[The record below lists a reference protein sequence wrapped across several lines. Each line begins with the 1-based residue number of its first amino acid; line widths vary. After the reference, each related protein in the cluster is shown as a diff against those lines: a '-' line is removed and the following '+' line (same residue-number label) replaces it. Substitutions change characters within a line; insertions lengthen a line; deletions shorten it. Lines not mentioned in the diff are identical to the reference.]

1 MNTVKL
7 VKIAPDVVMPTK
19 AHDTDAGFDLYAY
32 CPDASFYSWES
43 GCQLNVKGVKVRP
56 NETYKFHTGIKM
68 AIPDGYWGG
77 IYARSGL
84 ATKCGLR
91 PANCVGVIDSSYRG
105 EIIVAIHNDS
115 NETQLVHNGD
125 RIAQAIVSS
134 YEQVEF
140 VSVESVEELSKTER
154 GDGGFSHTGVK

>member
-1 MNTVKL
+1 MNTIKIVR
-7 VKIAPDVVMPTK
+7 IAPDVVMPTK

-32 CPDASFYSWES
+32 CPDATFYSWES

-56 NETYKFHTGIKM
+56 KETYKFHTGIKL

-125 RIAQAIVSS
+125 RIAQLVIQKVEPTVFEEVSELDETS
-134 YEQVEF
+134 RG
-140 VSVESVEELSKTER
+140 ES
-154 GDGGFSHTGVK
+154 GFGGSGK

>member
-1 MNTVKL
+1 MNTIKIVR
-7 VKIAPDVVMPTK
+7 IAPDVVMPTK

-32 CPDASFYSWES
+32 CPDATFYSWES

-56 NETYKFHTGIKM
+56 NETYKFHTGIKL

-125 RIAQAIVSS
+125 RIAQLVIQKVEPTVFEEVSELGETS
-134 YEQVEF
+134 RG
-140 VSVESVEELSKTER
+140 ES
-154 GDGGFSHTGVK
+154 GFGGSGK

>member
-1 MNTVKL
+1 MNTIKIVR
-7 VKIAPDVVMPTK
+7 IAPDVIMPTK

-32 CPDASFYSWES
+32 CPDATFYSWES

-68 AIPDGYWGG
+68 AIPDGYWGA

-125 RIAQAIVSS
+125 RIAQLVIQKVEPTVFEEVSELDETS
-134 YEQVEF
+134 RG
-140 VSVESVEELSKTER
+140 ES
-154 GDGGFSHTGVK
+154 GFGGSGK

>member
-7 VKIAPDVVMPTK
+7 VRIAPDVVMPTK

-32 CPDASFYSWES
+32 CPDATFYSWES

-125 RIAQAIVSS
+125 RIAQLVIQKVEPTVFEEVSELDETS
-134 YEQVEF
+134 RG
-140 VSVESVEELSKTER
+140 ES
-154 GDGGFSHTGVK
+154 GFGGSGK

>member
-1 MNTVKL
+1 MNTVKI
-7 VKIAPDVVMPTK
+7 VRIAPDVVIPTK

-32 CPDASFYSWES
+32 CPDATFYSWES

-56 NETYKFHTGIKM
+56 NETYKFRTGIKM

-125 RIAQAIVSS
+125 RIAQLVIQKVEPTVFEEVSELDETS
-134 YEQVEF
+134 RG
-140 VSVESVEELSKTER
+140 ES
-154 GDGGFSHTGVK
+154 GFGGSGK

>member
-84 ATKCGLR
+84 ATNFGLR

-125 RIAQAIVSS
+125 RIAQLVIQKVEPTVFEEVSELDETS
-134 YEQVEF
+134 RG
-140 VSVESVEELSKTER
+140 ES
-154 GDGGFSHTGVK
+154 GFGGSGK

>member
-1 MNTVKL
+1 MNTVKI
-7 VKIAPDVVMPTK
+7 VRISPDVVIPTK

-32 CPDASFYSWES
+32 CPDATFYSWES

-56 NETYKFHTGIKM
+56 NETYKFHTGIKL

-125 RIAQAIVSS
+125 RIAQLVIQKVEPTVFEEVSELDETS
-134 YEQVEF
+134 RG
-140 VSVESVEELSKTER
+140 ES
-154 GDGGFSHTGVK
+154 GFGGSGK

>member
-1 MNTVKL
+1 MNTVKI
-7 VKIAPDVVMPTK
+7 VRIAPDVVMPTK

-32 CPDASFYSWES
+32 CPDATFYSWES

-56 NETYKFHTGIKM
+56 NETYKFHTGIKL

-125 RIAQAIVSS
+125 RIAQLVIQNVEPTVFEEVSELDETS
-134 YEQVEF
+134 RG
-140 VSVESVEELSKTER
+140 ES
-154 GDGGFSHTGVK
+154 GFGGSGK

>member
-1 MNTVKL
+1 MNTVKI
-7 VKIAPDVVMPTK
+7 VRITPDVFMPTK

-43 GCQLNVKGVKVRP
+43 GCQSNVKGVKVRP

-115 NETQLVHNGD
+115 DETQLIHNGD
-125 RIAQAIVSS
+125 RIAQLVIQKVEPTVFEEVSELDETS
-134 YEQVEF
+134 RG
-140 VSVESVEELSKTER
+140 ES
-154 GDGGFSHTGVK
+154 GFGGSGK

>member
-1 MNTVKL
+1 MNTIKIVR
-7 VKIAPDVVMPTK
+7 IAPDVVMPTK

-32 CPDASFYSWES
+32 CPDATFYSWES

-125 RIAQAIVSS
+125 RIAQLVIQKVEPTVFEEVSELDETS
-134 YEQVEF
+134 RG
-140 VSVESVEELSKTER
+140 ES
-154 GDGGFSHTGVK
+154 GFGGSGK

>member
-1 MNTVKL
+1 MNTIKIVR
-7 VKIAPDVVMPTK
+7 IAPDVVMPTK

-32 CPDASFYSWES
+32 CPDATFYSWES
-43 GCQLNVKGVKVRP
+43 GCQSNVKGVKVRP
-56 NETYKFHTGIKM
+56 NETYKFHTGIKL
-68 AIPDGYWGG
+68 AIPDGHWGG

-115 NETQLVHNGD
+115 NETQLIHNGD
-125 RIAQAIVSS
+125 RIAQLVIQKVEPTVFEEVSELDETS
-134 YEQVEF
+134 RG
-140 VSVESVEELSKTER
+140 ES
-154 GDGGFSHTGVK
+154 GFGGSGK

>member
-1 MNTVKL
+1 MNTIKL
-7 VKIAPDVVMPTK
+7 VRIAPDVVMPTK

-32 CPDASFYSWES
+32 CPDATFYSWES

-115 NETQLVHNGD
+115 NETQLIHNGD
-125 RIAQAIVSS
+125 RIAQIVI
-134 YEQVEF
+134 QKVEPTVF
-140 VSVESVEELSKTER
+140 EEVSELDETSRGES
-154 GDGGFSHTGVK
+154 GFGGSGK

>member
-1 MNTVKL
+1 MNTVKI
-7 VKIAPDVVMPTK
+7 VRIAPDVVMPTK

-32 CPDASFYSWES
+32 CPDATFYSWES

-115 NETQLVHNGD
+115 NETQLIHNGD
-125 RIAQAIVSS
+125 RIAQLVIQKVEPTVFEEVSELDETS
-134 YEQVEF
+134 RG
-140 VSVESVEELSKTER
+140 ES
-154 GDGGFSHTGVK
+154 GFGGSGK

>member
-1 MNTVKL
+1 MNTIKIVR
-7 VKIAPDVVMPTK
+7 IAPDVVMPTK

-125 RIAQAIVSS
+125 RIAQLVIQKVEPTVFEEVSELDETS
-134 YEQVEF
+134 RG
-140 VSVESVEELSKTER
+140 ES
-154 GDGGFSHTGVK
+154 GFGGSGK

>member
-1 MNTVKL
+1 MNTIKIVR
-7 VKIAPDVVMPTK
+7 IAPDVVMPTK
-19 AHDTDAGFDLYAY
+19 AHNTDAGFDLYAY
-32 CPDASFYSWES
+32 CPDATFYSWES

-91 PANCVGVIDSSYRG
+91 PVNCVGGIDSSYRG

-125 RIAQAIVSS
+125 RIAQLVIQKVEPTVFEEVSELDETS
-134 YEQVEF
+134 RG
-140 VSVESVEELSKTER
+140 ES
-154 GDGGFSHTGVK
+154 GFGGSGK

>member
-1 MNTVKL
+1 MNTVKI
-7 VKIAPDVVMPTK
+7 VRITPDVVMPTK

-43 GCQLNVKGVKVRP
+43 GCQSNVKGVKVRP

-125 RIAQAIVSS
+125 RIAQLVIQKVEPTVFEEVSELDETS
-134 YEQVEF
+134 RG
-140 VSVESVEELSKTER
+140 ES
-154 GDGGFSHTGVK
+154 GFGGSGK

>member
-1 MNTVKL
+1 MNTVKI
-7 VKIAPDVVMPTK
+7 VRIAPDVVIPTK

-56 NETYKFHTGIKM
+56 NETYKFHTGIKL

-125 RIAQAIVSS
+125 RIAQLVIQKVEPTVFEEVSELDETS
-134 YEQVEF
+134 RG
-140 VSVESVEELSKTER
+140 ES
-154 GDGGFSHTGVK
+154 GFGGSGK

>member
-1 MNTVKL
+1 MNTIKIVR
-7 VKIAPDVVMPTK
+7 IAPDVIMPTK
-19 AHDTDAGFDLYAY
+19 AHDTDAGFDLYAH
-32 CPDASFYSWES
+32 CPDATFYSWES

-91 PANCVGVIDSSYRG
+91 PANCVGVIDSSYCG

-125 RIAQAIVSS
+125 RIAQLVIQKVEPTVFEEVSELDETS
-134 YEQVEF
+134 RG
-140 VSVESVEELSKTER
+140 ES
-154 GDGGFSHTGVK
+154 GFGGSGK

>member
-1 MNTVKL
+1 MNTI
-7 VKIAPDVVMPTK
+7 KILKMADDVIIPTK

-56 NETYKFHTGIKM
+56 NETYKFRTGIKM
-68 AIPDGYWGG
+68 AIPDGYWGA

-115 NETQLVHNGD
+115 NETQLIHNGD
-125 RIAQAIVSS
+125 RIAQLVIQKVEPTVFEEVSELDETS
-134 YEQVEF
+134 RG
-140 VSVESVEELSKTER
+140 ES
-154 GDGGFSHTGVK
+154 GFGGSGK

>member
-1 MNTVKL
+1 MNTVKI
-7 VKIAPDVVMPTK
+7 VRIAPDVVIPTK

-32 CPDASFYSWES
+32 CPDATFYSWES

-125 RIAQAIVSS
+125 RIAQLVIQKVEPTVFEEVSELDETS
-134 YEQVEF
+134 RG
-140 VSVESVEELSKTER
+140 ES
-154 GDGGFSHTGVK
+154 GFGGSGK

>member
-1 MNTVKL
+1 MNTIKIVR
-7 VKIAPDVVMPTK
+7 IAPDVVMPTK

-32 CPDASFYSWES
+32 CPDATFYSWES

-56 NETYKFHTGIKM
+56 NETYKFHTGIKL

-125 RIAQAIVSS
+125 RIAQLVIQKVEPTVFEEVSELDETS
-134 YEQVEF
+134 RG
-140 VSVESVEELSKTER
+140 ES
-154 GDGGFSHTGVK
+154 GFGGSGK

>member
-1 MNTVKL
+1 MNTI
-7 VKIAPDVVMPTK
+7 KIVRILPDVVMPTK

-32 CPDASFYSWES
+32 CPDATFYSWES

-125 RIAQAIVSS
+125 RIAQLVIQKVEPTVFEEVSELDETS
-134 YEQVEF
+134 RG
-140 VSVESVEELSKTER
+140 ES
-154 GDGGFSHTGVK
+154 GFGGSGK

>member
-1 MNTVKL
+1 MNTVKI
-7 VKIAPDVVMPTK
+7 VRIAPDVVMPTK

-32 CPDASFYSWES
+32 CPDATFYSWES

-56 NETYKFHTGIKM
+56 NETYKFHTGIKL

-115 NETQLVHNGD
+115 DETQLIHNGD
-125 RIAQAIVSS
+125 RIAQLVIQKVEPTVFEEVSELDETS
-134 YEQVEF
+134 RG
-140 VSVESVEELSKTER
+140 ES
-154 GDGGFSHTGVK
+154 GFGGSGK

>member
-1 MNTVKL
+1 MNTVKI
-7 VKIAPDVVMPTK
+7 VRIAPDVVMPTK

-32 CPDASFYSWES
+32 CPDATFYSWES

-125 RIAQAIVSS
+125 RIAQLVIQKVEPTVFEEVSELDETS
-134 YEQVEF
+134 RG
-140 VSVESVEELSKTER
+140 ES
-154 GDGGFSHTGVK
+154 GFGGSGK

>member
-1 MNTVKL
+1 MNTIKIVR
-7 VKIAPDVVMPTK
+7 IAPDIVMPTK

-32 CPDASFYSWES
+32 CPDATFYSWES

-125 RIAQAIVSS
+125 RIAQLVIQKVEPTVFEEVSELDETS
-134 YEQVEF
+134 RG
-140 VSVESVEELSKTER
+140 ES
-154 GDGGFSHTGVK
+154 GFGGSGK

>member
-1 MNTVKL
+1 MNTVKI
-7 VKIAPDVVMPTK
+7 VRIAPDVFMPKK

-32 CPDASFYSWES
+32 CPDATFYSWES

-56 NETYKFHTGIKM
+56 NETYKFHTGIKL

-125 RIAQAIVSS
+125 RIAQLVIQKVEPTVFEEVSELDETS
-134 YEQVEF
+134 RG
-140 VSVESVEELSKTER
+140 ES
-154 GDGGFSHTGVK
+154 GFGGSGK

>member
-1 MNTVKL
+1 MNTVKI
-7 VKIAPDVVMPTK
+7 VRIAPDVVMPTK

-32 CPDASFYSWES
+32 CPDATFYSWES

-84 ATKCGLR
+84 ATNCGLR

-125 RIAQAIVSS
+125 RIAQLVIQKVEPTVFEEVSELDETS
-134 YEQVEF
+134 RG
-140 VSVESVEELSKTER
+140 ES
-154 GDGGFSHTGVK
+154 GFGGSGK

>member
-1 MNTVKL
+1 MNTIKL
-7 VKIAPDVVMPTK
+7 VRIAPDVVMPTK

-32 CPDASFYSWES
+32 CPDATFYSWES

-56 NETYKFHTGIKM
+56 NETYKFHTGIKL

-125 RIAQAIVSS
+125 RIAQLVIQKVEPTVFEEVSELDETS
-134 YEQVEF
+134 RG
-140 VSVESVEELSKTER
+140 ES
-154 GDGGFSHTGVK
+154 GFGGSGK

>member
-1 MNTVKL
+1 MNTVKI
-7 VKIAPDVVMPTK
+7 VRIAPDVVMPTK

-32 CPDASFYSWES
+32 CPNASFYSWES

-56 NETYKFHTGIKM
+56 NETYKFHTGIKL

-125 RIAQAIVSS
+125 RIAQLVIQKVEPTVFEEVSELDETS
-134 YEQVEF
+134 RG
-140 VSVESVEELSKTER
+140 ES
-154 GDGGFSHTGVK
+154 GFGGSGK

>member
-1 MNTVKL
+1 MNTIKIVR
-7 VKIAPDVVMPTK
+7 IAPDVIMPTK

-32 CPDASFYSWES
+32 CPDATFYSWES

-56 NETYKFHTGIKM
+56 NETYKFHTGIKL

-125 RIAQAIVSS
+125 RIAQLVIQKVEPTVFEEVSELDETS
-134 YEQVEF
+134 RG
-140 VSVESVEELSKTER
+140 ES
-154 GDGGFSHTGVK
+154 GFGGSGK

>member
-1 MNTVKL
+1 MNTIKIVR
-7 VKIAPDVVMPTK
+7 IAPDVIMPTK

-32 CPDASFYSWES
+32 CPDATFYSWES

-125 RIAQAIVSS
+125 RIAQLVIQKVEPTIFEEVSELDETS
-134 YEQVEF
+134 RG
-140 VSVESVEELSKTER
+140 ES
-154 GDGGFSHTGVK
+154 GFGGSGK

>member
-1 MNTVKL
+1 MNTIKIVR
-7 VKIAPDVVMPTK
+7 IAPDVVMPTK

-32 CPDASFYSWES
+32 CPDATFYSWES

-68 AIPDGYWGG
+68 VIPDGYWGG

-125 RIAQAIVSS
+125 RIAQLVIQKVEPTVFEEVSELDETS
-134 YEQVEF
+134 RG
-140 VSVESVEELSKTER
+140 ES
-154 GDGGFSHTGVK
+154 GFGGSGK

>member
-1 MNTVKL
+1 MNTVKI
-7 VKIAPDVVMPTK
+7 VRIAPDVVIPTK

-32 CPDASFYSWES
+32 CPDATFYSWES

-56 NETYKFHTGIKM
+56 NETYKFHTGIKL

-91 PANCVGVIDSSYRG
+91 PANCVGVTDSSSRG

-125 RIAQAIVSS
+125 RIAQLVIQKVEPTVFEEVSELDETS
-134 YEQVEF
+134 RG
-140 VSVESVEELSKTER
+140 ES
-154 GDGGFSHTGVK
+154 GFGGSGK

>member
-1 MNTVKL
+1 MNTVKI
-7 VKIAPDVVMPTK
+7 VRIAPDVVMPTK

-32 CPDASFYSWES
+32 CPDATFYSWES
-43 GCQLNVKGVKVRP
+43 GCQLNVKGAKVRP
-56 NETYKFHTGIKM
+56 NETYKFHTGIKL

-125 RIAQAIVSS
+125 RIAQLVIQKVEPTVFEEVSELDETS
-134 YEQVEF
+134 RG
-140 VSVESVEELSKTER
+140 ES
-154 GDGGFSHTGVK
+154 GFGGSGK

>member
-1 MNTVKL
+1 MNTVKI
-7 VKIAPDVVMPTK
+7 VRIAPDVVIPTK

-56 NETYKFHTGIKM
+56 NETYKFHTGIKL

-84 ATKCGLR
+84 ATNCGLR

-125 RIAQAIVSS
+125 RIAQLVIQKVEPTVFEEVSELDETS
-134 YEQVEF
+134 RG
-140 VSVESVEELSKTER
+140 ES
-154 GDGGFSHTGVK
+154 GFGGSGK

>member
-1 MNTVKL
+1 MNTIKIVR
-7 VKIAPDVVMPTK
+7 IAPDVVIPTK

-32 CPDASFYSWES
+32 CPDATFYSWES

-56 NETYKFHTGIKM
+56 NETYKFHTGIKL

-125 RIAQAIVSS
+125 RIAQLVIQKVEPTVFEEVSELDETS
-134 YEQVEF
+134 RG
-140 VSVESVEELSKTER
+140 ES
-154 GDGGFSHTGVK
+154 GFGGSGK

>member
-1 MNTVKL
+1 MNTIKIVR
-7 VKIAPDVVMPTK
+7 IAPDVVMPTK

-32 CPDASFYSWES
+32 CPDATFYSWES

-68 AIPDGYWGG
+68 AIPDGYWGA

-84 ATKCGLR
+84 ATNCGLR

-125 RIAQAIVSS
+125 RIAQLVIQKVEPTVFEEVSELDETS
-134 YEQVEF
+134 RG
-140 VSVESVEELSKTER
+140 ES
-154 GDGGFSHTGVK
+154 GFGGSGK

>member
-1 MNTVKL
+1 MNTIKIVR
-7 VKIAPDVVMPTK
+7 IAPDIIMPTK
-19 AHDTDAGFDLYAY
+19 AHNTDAGFDLYAY
-32 CPDASFYSWES
+32 CPDATFYSWES

-125 RIAQAIVSS
+125 RIAQLVIQKVEPTVFEEVSELDETS
-134 YEQVEF
+134 RG
-140 VSVESVEELSKTER
+140 ES
-154 GDGGFSHTGVK
+154 GFGGSGK

>member
-1 MNTVKL
+1 MNTIKIVR
-7 VKIAPDVVMPTK
+7 IAPDVVMPTK

-32 CPDASFYSWES
+32 CPDATFYSWES

-115 NETQLVHNGD
+115 NETQLIHNGD
-125 RIAQAIVSS
+125 RIAQLVIQKVEPTVFEEVSELDETS
-134 YEQVEF
+134 RG
-140 VSVESVEELSKTER
+140 ES
-154 GDGGFSHTGVK
+154 GFGGSGK